1 MDARFPSDIL
11 IRQKERSSDKKTLIA
26 VERIAQSKKRGRKE
40 NLGRG

>member
-11 IRQKERSSDKKTLIA
+11 IMQKEQRSDKETLIA
-26 VERIAQSKKRGRKE
+26 VERIAQSEKRERKE